1 MDIQQLSAE
10 SSALKN
16 TLGQAEDSIENPFDY
31 AIEKQMPNN
40 AVQWLAHDPVGTNSI
55 SAASSVQFE
64 LQRYGYLRGC
74 VFECDFSVAALAA
87 ESGTHGYQ
95 TVKNVKNV
103 FPRLIDEIE
112 FHSSSRRLA
121 RLSGKDYYALL
132 KNSAN
137 DSRVMLATNMLCGGD
152 ADFSDATAATTG
164 KFRIPLLFSF
174 FENVATSVDS
184 SFVEPL
190 RITVKFGD
198 LIVGAQTAV
207 KGTPVAASVL
217 GRSSATLTNPK
228 LHCEYRTLSRE
239 MTDMTVE
246 SNYSQ
251 PLTQYS
257 YDFVDEN
264 PKDFLGSSS
273 SSQTVRVPLTDN
285 SCITDIY
292 VYLEKPVETMV
303 TVGAEATVDAD
314 IAERGIP
321 LPLIESVKLVCSGQ
335 TICEMSPE
343 VMDLFSYKASNGG
356 NYYGGEMKLT
366 STSTH
371 NTSHTENVMR
381 IPLALVNEHAT
392 ANTGSLALRELGNP
406 EIVIVCKATSA
417 ADNDVKH
424 RANVILRAQRLIS
437 TDPSSGR
444 MVVSVQS

>member
-1 MDIQQLSAE
+1 
-10 SSALKN
+10 
-16 TLGQAEDSIENPFDY
+16 
-31 AIEKQMPNN
+31 
-40 AVQWLAHDPVGTNSI
+40 
-55 SAASSVQFE
+55 
-64 LQRYGYLRGC
+64 
-74 VFECDFSVAALAA
+74 
-87 ESGTHGYQ
+87 
-95 TVKNVKNV
+95 
-103 FPRLIDEIE
+103 
-112 FHSSSRRLA
+112 
-121 RLSGKDYYALL
+121 
-132 KNSAN
+132 
-137 DSRVMLATNMLCGGD
+137 
-152 ADFSDATAATTG
+152 
-164 KFRIPLLFSF
+164 
-174 FENVATSVDS
+174 
-184 SFVEPL
+184 
-190 RITVKFGD
+190 
-198 LIVGAQTAV
+198 
-207 KGTPVAASVL
+207 
-217 GRSSATLTNPK
+217 
-228 LHCEYRTLSRE
+228 
-239 MTDMTVE
+239 MTVE

-303 TVGAEATVDAD
+303 TVGTDATVDKD

-343 VMDLFSYKASNGG
+343 VMDLFAYKASSGG

-406 EIVIVCKATSA
+406 EIVIVCKATTA
-417 ADNDVKH
+417 TTH